1 VAESDEQRFERL
13 YNEHFTRV
21 AAYVLARTDQ
31 DSAADALARTFEITW
46 RRVADVPDEPLPWLF
61 GVARRVLS
69 EQRRAQGRRGALI
82 ERIAEAASATSDEHT
97 EAPAGRGLVLAA
109 IGDLT
114 PPQQEALL
122 LTAWDGL
129 SEREAAAALGCSRG
143 ALALRLHRA
152 RKQLRAALKQASRRS
167 NTAGDVSRDTARGIS
182 VGPSTEEAA

>member
-1 VAESDEQRFERL
+1 MAESDEQRFERL

-21 AAYVLARTDQ
+21 GAYVLARTDQ

-46 RRVADVPDEPLPWLF
+46 RRVADVPDEPLPWLL

-82 ERIAEAASATSDEHT
+82 ERIAHTASEASDDHA
-97 EAPAGRGLVLAA
+97 EALAA
-109 IGDLT
+109 RELVVAAIADLT

-143 ALALRLHRA
+143 ALALRLYRA
-152 RKQLRAALKQASRRS
+152 RKQLRAALKQASPRS
-167 NTAGDVSRDTARGIS
+167 HTAGGASRDAAPGIP